1 MQANYIDVLAAAQ
14 EYFSKKYYT
23 LLAEDDDQKKLRL
36 KPYLDKYLWEAGYRD
51 GDVDGLT
58 QEAVSELLYRD
69 MAQYGI
75 LTNYLGREDL
85 EEININAWDD
95 VCLTYMDGRLEKC
108 GGFPSPENAVNIVKR
123 LLENSG
129 MVLDD
134 GTPLAQGH
142 LPGNTRV
149 TALKAPL
156 IDEEHGV
163 SASIRLLHPARY
175 DCGALLQSGMATQEM
190 IHFLCACLRYGISF
204 VIAGVTSSGKT
215 TLLNALLE
223 TIPKERRIFTI
234 ESGAREL
241 NLIRR
246 EPDGRILNN
255 VVHTLSRPSDKQEY
269 DYSQEDLVVASL
281 RFNPDVVCIGE
292 MRDSEAYA
300 AVEASMTGHT
310 VVSSIHASAGAGTH
324 MRLAL
329 LTQKR
334 FPIDFDI
341 SLLQA
346 AQAFPIVVYA
356 QKLEERARKV
366 MDITE
371 CEILPDNTRKYRTLY
386 RYRIDHNTVVNG
398 ITMIDGAFEKVNK
411 MSESLRTRLIQGG
424 IPQDLLA
431 RFMGENP

>member
-1 MQANYIDVLAAAQ
+1 MQAHYIDVLAAAQ

-23 LLAEDDDQKKLRL
+23 LLAEGDEQKKLRL
-36 KPYLDKYLWEAGYRD
+36 KPYLDKYLYEAGYRD
-51 GDVDGLT
+51 GDIDALT
-58 QEAVSELLYRD
+58 AEAVSELLYRD

-75 LTNYLGREDL
+75 LTNYLNREDL
-85 EEININAWDD
+85 EEININSWDD

-175 DCGALLQSGMATQEM
+175 DCGALLQSGMATTEM
-190 IHFLCACLRYGISF
+190 IEFLCACLRYGISF

-223 TIPKERRIFTI
+223 TIPNDKRIFTI

-246 EPDGRILNN
+246 GPDGKILNN

-281 RFNPDVVCIGE
+281 RYNPDVVCVGE
-292 MRDSEAYA
+292 MRDTEAYA
-300 AVEASMTGHT
+300 AVEEAMTGHT

-346 AQAFPIVVYA
+346 AQAFPVVVYA
-356 QKLEERARKV
+356 QKLEDYQRKV